1 MVKHGQILIFPS
13 GVPQGS
19 GEVSGGKE
27 SGEVSGG
34 GVESGSAME
43 SLEWKAAPNSQ
54 WLKCLER
61 RRMRRMKDS
70 FQRLLCV
77 QLACV
82 LHYEQVLYI

>member
-1 MVKHGQILIFPS
+1 MVKHGQNLIFPS

-43 SLEWKAAPNSQ
+43 SPGMEGRPQFTVAEVFGEEEDEEDERFLPAPFVCTASM
-54 WLKCLER
+54 C
-61 RRMRRMKDS
+61 
-70 FQRLLCV
+70 FAV
-77 QLACV
+77 
-82 LHYEQVLYI
+82 